1 MNGIINVY
9 KERGYTSH
17 DVVAKLRGILHM
29 KKIGHTG
36 TLDPMAE
43 GVLPV
48 CIGDATK
55 LCDMLS
61 DHNKEYEA
69 VMLLGRTYDTLDVT
83 GELTGT
89 SEVMSTMEDV
99 ERAAASFIGGYD
111 QIPPMYSAKKVGGVK
126 LYDLARSGR
135 VIERAPVFV
144 RIDDITILS
153 ANIPHVKIR
162 VKCGKGTYIR
172 SLIDDIGRKLGC
184 GAAMEELTRTKVGDF
199 TLERAYKLSEIEN
212 AAGTEKISDVI
223 IDLDTVF
230 ASLPGINADKEM
242 TRLLRNGNVIPYSMV
257 VRSGASDG
265 KKPADG
271 GRYRIYDDTGRFTG
285 VYEYKIANDILKP
298 YKMFL
303 NG

>member
-89 SEVMSTMEDV
+89 SEVMSTIEDV

-153 ANIPHVKIR
+153 ANIPHVKIC

-257 VRSGASDG
+257 VRTGASDG

-271 GRYRIYDDTGRFTG
+271 GRYRMYDDTGRFTG

>member
-89 SEVMSTMEDV
+89 SEVMSTIEDV

-271 GRYRIYDDTGRFTG
+271 GRYRMYDDTGRFSG